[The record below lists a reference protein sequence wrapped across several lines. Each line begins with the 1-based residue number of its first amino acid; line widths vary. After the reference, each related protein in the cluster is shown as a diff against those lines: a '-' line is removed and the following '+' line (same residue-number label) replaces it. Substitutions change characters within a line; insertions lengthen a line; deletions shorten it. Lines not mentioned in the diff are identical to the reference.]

1 MTETNENE
9 ILYHE
14 EIVETCEIK
23 PNPRVL
29 MIVTNSDHFDEHH
42 KTGVWFEEFAIPY
55 LKFKEEGFFV
65 TTSSLNGGPAPID
78 PASENIIDDIKW
90 HEAKK
95 ALEDTTPL
103 ESIDYNFYDAVVF
116 PGGHGP
122 MFDIAESE
130 LIGEI
135 VSSFDKKKKLIAA
148 ICHGPAG
155 LLKAMSDGKAFVN
168 EKKKE
173 KSLANGSANPF
184 GVSSFGSSP
193 FGGNPFASNPFG
205 SSPFGGNPFENLGSP
220 NSSLNPFSN
229 PSNASTSSGISSPQN
244 FDLDAMMRD
253 IDKKIAELDAEEA
266 KQKALIE
273 EKKQAKESAVNN
285 TNSNITAVNVASEI
299 SEKPKEK
306 VNAFNIYDDYE
317 NNVKPNI
324 DLESKKISENTKP
337 KIVIPKQVDL
347 FDTLNNSI
355 SKPTEQEKEIPNV
368 KTIVDDVPR
377 PEIKVMP
384 IQKNNEIGNI
394 KKEDVV
400 NKEENKPKINV
411 DVDSVIVNDNVISD
425 DEFFDDFFGDD
436 Y

>member
-155 LLKAMSDGKAFVN
+155 LLKAMSDRKAFVN
-168 EKKKE
+168 EKKLTCFTNSEETSAKKDKLTPFSLEDALKE
-173 KSLANGSANPF
+173 KGALF
-184 GVSSFGSSP
+184 
-193 FGGNPFASNPFG
+193 
-205 SSPFGGNPFENLGSP
+205 
-220 NSSLNPFSN
+220 
-229 PSNASTSSGISSPQN
+229 
-244 FDLDAMMRD
+244 
-253 IDKKIAELDAEEA
+253 IALSDG
-266 KQKALIE
+266 
-273 EKKQAKESAVNN
+273 
-285 TNSNITAVNVASEI
+285 AVNVIKDKNLITAQNYQSAE
-299 SEKPKEK
+299 EF
-306 VNAFNIYDDYE
+306 A
-317 NNVKPNI
+317 
-324 DLESKKISENTKP
+324 LA
-337 KIVIPKQVDL
+337 VIKYL
-347 FDTLNNSI
+347 
-355 SKPTEQEKEIPNV
+355 
-368 KTIVDDVPR
+368 
-377 PEIKVMP
+377 
-384 IQKNNEIGNI
+384 KNNQN
-394 KKEDVV
+394 
-400 NKEENKPKINV
+400 NAC
-411 DVDSVIVNDNVISD
+411 SM
-425 DEFFDDFFGDD
+425 
-436 Y
+436 

>member
-1 MTETNENE
+1 MLNSLSQTEEQ
-9 ILYHE
+9 
-14 EIVETCEIK
+14 VK
-23 PNPRVL
+23 K
-29 MIVTNSDHFDEHH
+29 DE
-42 KTGVWFEEFAIPY
+42 
-55 LKFKEEGFFV
+55 FKE
-65 TTSSLNGGPAPID
+65 NKP
-78 PASENIIDDIKW
+78 
-90 HEAKK
+90 
-95 ALEDTTPL
+95 
-103 ESIDYNFYDAVVF
+103 
-116 PGGHGP
+116 
-122 MFDIAESE
+122 FDLPKSTNNT
-130 LIGEI
+130 
-135 VSSFDKKKKLIAA
+135 F
-148 ICHGPAG
+148 
-155 LLKAMSDGKAFVN
+155 GK
-168 EKKKE
+168 
-173 KSLANGSANPF
+173 G
-184 GVSSFGSSP
+184 
-193 FGGNPFASNPFG
+193 
-205 SSPFGGNPFENLGSP
+205 
-220 NSSLNPFSN
+220 
-229 PSNASTSSGISSPQN
+229 

-299 SEKPKEK
+299 SEKPNEK